1 VSFNKLLNIALSR
14 RDDIEA
20 FFYLLVFLRKG
31 ELLWS
36 DVSLKQVSKAQE
48 SISPIVECLYSE
60 EENVVQKEFFDG
72 LPK

>member
-1 VSFNKLLNIALSR
+1 
-14 RDDIEA
+14 
-20 FFYLLVFLRKG
+20 VFLRKG